1 MVDGVKC
8 VDSACCELDVEV
20 DRTEFQ
26 RFKAL
31 RLDKYFETRAD
42 IFIKK
47 EPRYNGQKEILNKMY
62 EDNFAV
68 LKKGKDG
75 LCILLDRQTM
85 KCKIYED
92 RPKVCKDYIT
102 DRCAKIRKL
111 KE

>member
-1 MVDGVKC
+1 MIDCLKC
-8 VDSACCELDVEV
+8 VNSGCCKLDVEV

-47 EPRYNGQKEILNKMY
+47 EPRYNEQKEILNKMY
-62 EDNFAV
+62 EDNFAI

-75 LCILLDRQTM
+75 LCVLLDRDSM

-92 RPKVCKDYIT
+92 RPKVCKDYT
-102 DRCAKIRKL
+102 TSRCTKIRKL
-111 KE
+111 KD